1 MIVDSFEFASDYII
15 LMVVCEMCELYVL
28 FCVLVMMCCFV
39 LVMLCSVIVDVL
51 IDIED

>member
-1 MIVDSFEFASDYII
+1 MIIDSFEFASDDII

-28 FCVLVMMCCFV
+28 FCVLVMLCCFV